1 MMPTDDGHR
10 RGPTSNPITPE
21 GIASTPR
28 HDLGAV
34 PIVPLSHAP
43 HGAGASRAPVPRP
56 SRAARPG
63 TRSNASAAGWLC
75 PADEVAAWAPVEFEG
90 FGFIAAERGCIRR
103 LTDAVRDLI
112 PAATNNPRALSAL
125 ARLLFGLERL
135 PFATPGLSVRL
146 TIIQRPSASPSAGP
160 TPAPA
165 PISESCQQTLRIE
178 LSSRQFILTH
188 TARPAPIPGRSHRT
202 DADGLPSV
210 RDHIIMVPP
219 TLRRSLPHS
228 VDASWATTPA
238 SCAASRDGRWDRIDR
253 FTERLLRVWN
263 HTHCTMDIVD
273 DHEASSAAIDWD
285 IDRDQ
290 AQHDPWIRAFG
301 HDNALWMHDRP
312 IRLTRPGA
320 RPSSPDGE
328 PVNEDFPEP
337 PCSPD

>member
-178 LSSRQFILTH
+178 L
-188 TARPAPIPGRSHRT
+188 
-202 DADGLPSV
+202 
-210 RDHIIMVPP
+210 
-219 TLRRSLPHS
+219 
-228 VDASWATTPA
+228 
-238 SCAASRDGRWDRIDR
+238 
-253 FTERLLRVWN
+253 
-263 HTHCTMDIVD
+263 
-273 DHEASSAAIDWD
+273 
-285 IDRDQ
+285 
-290 AQHDPWIRAFG
+290 
-301 HDNALWMHDRP
+301 
-312 IRLTRPGA
+312 
-320 RPSSPDGE
+320 
-328 PVNEDFPEP
+328 
-337 PCSPD
+337 

>member
-1 MMPTDDGHR
+1 MTPTDDGHR

-43 HGAGASRAPVPRP
+43 HGAGASRAPVPRH

-75 PADEVAAWAPVEFEG
+75 PADEVAAWAPVVFEG
-90 FGFIAAERGCIRR
+90 FGFIAAERGSVRR
-103 LTDAVRDLI
+103 LTDAVRELI
-112 PAATNNPRALSAL
+112 PAAANNPRALSAL

-135 PFATPGLSVRL
+135 PYATPGLSVRL
-146 TIIQRPSASPSAGP
+146 TIIQRPSVSPRTSA
-160 TPAPA
+160 TMAPA
-165 PISESCQQTLRIE
+165 PISESCQQTLRIH
-178 LSSRQFILTH
+178 LSTRQFILTH
-188 TARPAPIPGRSHRT
+188 TARPAPIPGRSHPT

-210 RDHIIMVPP
+210 RERTIMVPP
-219 TLRRSLPHS
+219 THLRNLPSS
-228 VDASWATTPA
+228 VDARWATPPA
-238 SCAASRDGRWDRIDR
+238 SCVASRGGRWDCIDR
-253 FTERLLRVWN
+253 FTDRLLRVWQQ
-263 HTHCTMDIVD
+263 THCTMDIVD

-301 HDNALWMHDRP
+301 HDNGLWMHDRSAP
-312 IRLTRPGA
+312 IARPGPK
-320 RPSSPDGE
+320 PSSPGGE

-337 PCSPD
+337 PCSPE